1 MFFGCSKKQTRK
13 KLINNIINWFKM
25 IISEHWIW
33 MKKSE
38 KPKIN
43 SFSSRRKNQN
53 KQWEWKKNKP
63 TTNKKHHH
71 YCINQWCWNF
81 FSSQSCFCCC
91 SVHFRCC
98 CCWFKFQN
106 YNYNLN
112 WPIFLILNLFT
123 TSTTTISQS
132 FDSLEIIFGGGC
144 PFTFVTRKSNHS
156 MFECFLHVYFLILPR
171 STNRIYI
178 CWYMIKMETKMKTHL
193 TLHFAYCFFFDSL
206 LVFYPISITWS
217 YHIILFFSL
226 TIYGWTYIPYT
237 WIFFQ
242 TK

>member
-106 YNYNLN
+106 FTNTKLQLQLKLTNFSHIKFIYNNNNNNL
-112 WPIFLILNLFT
+112 PIIWFT
-123 TSTTTISQS
+123 WNN
-132 FDSLEIIFGGGC
+132 FFGGGC
-144 PFTFVTRKSNHS
+144 RFTFVTRKSNHS
-156 MFECFLHVYFLILPR
+156 MFECFLHVYFLI
-171 STNRIYI
+171 
-178 CWYMIKMETKMKTHL
+178 
-193 TLHFAYCFFFDSL
+193 A
-206 LVFYPISITWS
+206 PIN
-217 YHIILFFSL
+217 
-226 TIYGWTYIPYT
+226 
-237 WIFFQ
+237 
-242 TK
+242 